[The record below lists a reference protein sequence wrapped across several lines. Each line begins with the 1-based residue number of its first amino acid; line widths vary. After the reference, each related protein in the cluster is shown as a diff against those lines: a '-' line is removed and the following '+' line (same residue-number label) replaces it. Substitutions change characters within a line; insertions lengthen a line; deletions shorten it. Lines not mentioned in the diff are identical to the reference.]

1 MAGSGTEESEDLG
14 KKKAKTGDFGDGP
27 SNLSSLSSSR
37 RVKEWM
43 AEGGMSDGA
52 AERGGE
58 EELEVAVEEGSHDPL
73 AVFGSGI
80 MMTILG
86 KLDAPSVALA
96 RLVSRGWLAV
106 ASTDK
111 IWGTKV
117 FYFYFIF
124 VCLF

>member
-43 AEGGMSDGA
+43 AEGGMSD
-52 AERGGE
+52 GE